1 MSIKELETINN
12 NFYMGALHLFEAG
25 KYFSNIDPEYA
36 NSLFTQSKDV
46 VESIMIIKD
55 KVADEELDSILD
67 KIMAFDLNEHEKLK
81 DIETGLTLS
90 NE

>member
-1 MSIKELETINN
+1 M
-12 NFYMGALHLFEAG
+12 
-25 KYFSNIDPEYA
+25 
-36 NSLFTQSKDV
+36 V
-46 VESIMIIKD
+46 IKD
-55 KVADEELDSILD
+55 KVADEELDSILN